1 VQEFPKQ
8 FFEERERL
16 ASYGSVGKRVVNR
29 LAGVALLSSTL
40 ACSGQPHT
48 AAFNAALPVAQ
59 AERPFSSP
67 IKHVVII
74 VQENRSFD
82 DIFAGYPGADAP
94 TYGYTHKGKKI
105 SLKAMGFGQFGVGI
119 SHTYHMALTNYDNG
133 KMDGFD
139 ENIFNNKQPAG
150 TYPYAHLES
159 KDVKPYWT
167 MAQQYTLDDKMFPT
181 VWGNSFTAHLDLIAG
196 TTVISKKGGTTVSE
210 IDTPYNQDVQ
220 NWTCYASPPP
230 PTRILTHKANG
241 QIIWG
246 GGGPPPCFKPSQ
258 FHTMADTLDAANV
271 TWRYYA
277 PTVTKNTGGN
287 LWSSFG
293 AIENVYGGAD
303 WAKDV
308 ISPET
313 TILQDIPNGTLPTVS
328 WVIPDGTNS
337 DHEGSGSDT
346 GPSWVA
352 AVVNTIGKSQ
362 YWKNTAIF
370 VLWDD
375 WGGWYDDVPPP
386 QLDFLGLAERVPC
399 IVISP
404 YAKPH
409 YVSHTQYE
417 FGSILKFVEQTFG
430 VASLGYTDARATSIA
445 DSFNFR
451 QKPIV
456 FKAIPAKYPTKHF
469 LEQRPSYTL
478 PDDD

>member
-1 VQEFPKQ
+1 M
-8 FFEERERL
+8 
-16 ASYGSVGKRVVNR
+16 
-29 LAGVALLSSTL
+29 AGALLF
-40 ACSGQPHT
+40 
-48 AAFNAALPVAQ
+48 AAFGCSAQTHSSGLNDALPSVN
-59 AERPFSSP
+59 AERPYASP

-82 DIFAGYPGADAP
+82 NIFAGFPGADAP
-94 TYGYTHKGKKI
+94 TYGYTHTGKKV
-105 SLKAMGFGQFGVGI
+105 SLVATGFGQFGVGI

-139 ENIFNNKQPAG
+139 QNIFNNKQPAHLF
-150 TYPYAHLES
+150 PYSHLES
-159 KDVKPYWT
+159 KAVQPYWT
-167 MAQQYTLDDKMFPT
+167 MAKQYTLADRMFPT

-196 TTVISKKGGTTVSE
+196 TTVIYKKSGKTVSE
-210 IDTPYNQDVQ
+210 IDTPYNQSVQ

-230 PTRILTHKANG
+230 PTRILTRTAGG
-241 QIIWG
+241 QIQWG
-246 GGGPPPCFKPSQ
+246 GGGPPPCFTPSQ

-271 TWRYYA
+271 TWKYYA

-293 AIENVYGGAD
+293 AIKNVYYGPD
-303 WAKDV
+303 WTKDV

-313 TILQDIPNGTLPTVS
+313 TILKDIPNGNLPSIS

-362 YWKNTAIF
+362 YWKDTAIF

-375 WGGWYDDVPPP
+375 WGGWYDDAPPP
-386 QLDFLGLAERVPC
+386 QLDFMGLAERVPC

-404 YAKPH
+404 YAKPG

-417 FGSILKFVEQTFG
+417 FGSILKFAEQTLG
-430 VASLGYTDARATSIA
+430 VPSLGYTDARATNIA
-445 DSFNFR
+445 NSFNFS
-451 QKPIV
+451 QKPIP
-456 FKAIPAKYPTKHF
+456 FKTIPAKYPTKHF
-469 LEQRPSYTL
+469 LDQVPSYTP